1 MNRRQFI
8 TAALAALSLGA
19 APVVAQSWP
28 SKPVRIVV
36 PYPPGGANDIVARAL
51 QPALAASLGQ
61 PIVIENRGGGATQVG
76 TEAVARSLPDGST
89 FLLTNIALGAN
100 PSLFARLPYDTMKDL
115 APITLISKVP
125 LVLVVHPSVPAHDV
139 NEFVALAKAKPGSI
153 NYGTAGNGSANH
165 LAMEMFRA
173 STGIDVVHVPY
184 KGFGPALADLLAG
197 QVSATFAST
206 LASLPHVRAGKL
218 RALGVSTAGRSAAA
232 PDLPTIAESG
242 VPGFDV
248 SEWQMLLAPAG
259 TPQPIIDRM
268 QKEIFKA
275 INVADVRSRLSEL
288 GATPVAD
295 TPVEA
300 QRFLRGE
307 IERWSD
313 VAKRVGLKPQD

>member
-1 MNRRQFI
+1 MNRSSLLI
-8 TAALAALSLGA
+8 AALAALCLAA
-19 APVVAQSWP
+19 APAAAQSWP

-51 QPALAASLGQ
+51 QPALSGSLGQ
-61 PIVIENRGGGATQVG
+61 AVVIENRGGGATQVG
-76 TEAVARSLPDGST
+76 TEAVARSAPDGTT

-100 PSLFARLPYDTMKDL
+100 PSLFARLPYDTQKDL

-125 LVLVVHPSVPAHDV
+125 LVLVVHPSVPARSAA
-139 NEFVALAKAKPGSI
+139 EFVALAKAKPGSI

-197 QVSATFAST
+197 QVSAAFAST

-232 PDLPTIAESG
+232 PEVPTIAESG

-259 TPQPIIDRM
+259 TAQAIIDRM
-268 QKEIFKA
+268 HKEVFKA
-275 INVADVRSRLSEL
+275 VNVPDVRARLSEL

-295 TPVEA
+295 TPAEA
-300 QRFLRGE
+300 RAFLRSE
-307 IERWSD
+307 IERWAD